1 MSSSFHP
8 DYFVHGANVVLLV
21 AYSVRDILWLR
32 VLALI
37 SSLIA
42 IPYFL
47 LQPVPLWAPLGWT
60 ILFAGVNLVQ
70 SARLLLERR
79 PVKLT
84 SEEEQV
90 RRLVFP
96 HLPPRKVLEV
106 LNIGQWT
113 SAESGKRLIEQGR
126 PIESV
131 SLLVRG
137 RVRVTLRDRFLDHL
151 VAGNIVGSAL
161 LLSGV
166 PSEVDATVEDFV
178 HAITWDLKILQ
189 KYLAANSETRL
200 AMQRHMAID
209 LASKIEHLS
218 RDATR
223 RTA

>member
-1 MSSSFHP
+1 MSSSFHA
-8 DYFVHGANVVLLV
+8 DYFVHAANIVLLI

-32 VLALI
+32 ILALT

-60 ILFAGVNLVQ
+60 IVFAGVNIVQ
-70 SARLLLERR
+70 SSRLLLERR

-90 RRLVFP
+90 RQLVFP
-96 HLPPRKVLEV
+96 QLPPRKVLEV

-113 SAESGKRLIEQGR
+113 TAASGERLIEQGH

-137 RVRVTLRDRFLDHL
+137 KVRLTLGENFLGHL

-166 PSEVDATVEDFV
+166 PSEVDATVEECV
-178 HAITWDLKILQ
+178 HAITWDLKVLQ
-189 KYLAANSETRL
+189 RYVAANPETRL
-200 AMQRHMAID
+200 AMQRHMAVD
-209 LASKIEHLS
+209 LASKLEHLS
-218 RDATR
+218 RTVTG

>member
-1 MSSSFHP
+1 MSSSFHA
-8 DYFVHGANVVLLV
+8 DYFIHGANVVLLI

-32 VLALI
+32 VLALT
-37 SSLIA
+37 SSLVA

-47 LQPVPLWAPLGWT
+47 LQPVPLWAPLAWT
-60 ILFAGVNLVQ
+60 IVFAGVNLVQ
-70 SARLLLERR
+70 SSRLLLERR

-90 RRLVFP
+90 RQLVFP

-113 SAESGKRLIEQGR
+113 TAESGKRLIKQGC

-137 RVRVTLRDRFLDHL
+137 KVRVTLRERFLDHL

-166 PSEVDATVEDFV
+166 PSEVDATVDEFV

-189 KYLAANSETRL
+189 RYLAANPETRL

-209 LASKIEHLS
+209 LASKLEHLS
-218 RDATR
+218 RDVTR

>member
-1 MSSSFHP
+1 MSNTVHA
-8 DYFVHGANVVLLV
+8 DYFIHGANVVLLI
-21 AYSVRDILWLR
+21 AYSVRDIFWLR
-32 VLALI
+32 VLALT

-47 LQPVPLWAPLGWT
+47 FHPVPLWAPLGWT

-70 SARLLLERR
+70 SSRLLLERR

-84 SEEEQV
+84 PEEEQV

-96 HLPPRKVLEV
+96 QLRPRKVLEI

-113 SAESGKRLIEQGR
+113 TAQSGERLLKQGH
-126 PIESV
+126 PIECV

-137 RVRVTLRDRFLDHL
+137 KVRVTLRERSLGHL
-151 VAGNIVGSAL
+151 VAGNIVGSAVL
-161 LLSGV
+161 LTGV
-166 PSEVDATVEDFV
+166 PSEVDAIVEDCV

-189 KYLAANSETRL
+189 GYLAANPETRL
-200 AMQRHMAID
+200 AMQRHMAVD

-218 RDATR
+218 RKVTR
-223 RTA
+223 LTA

>member
-1 MSSSFHP
+1 MTSSFHA
-8 DYFVHGANVVLLV
+8 DYFIHGANVVLLM

-32 VLALI
+32 VLALT

-60 ILFAGVNLVQ
+60 IVFAGVNLVQ
-70 SARLLLERR
+70 SSRLLLERR

-84 SEEEQV
+84 SEEEQI
-90 RRLVFP
+90 RRLIFP
-96 HLPPRKVLEV
+96 QLSPRKVLEV

-113 SAESGKRLIEQGR
+113 SAESGERLIKQGH

-137 RVRVTLRDRFLDHL
+137 KVRVTLRESFLGHL

-166 PSEVDATVEDFV
+166 PSEVDATVEECV

-189 KYLAANSETRL
+189 KYLAANPETRL
-200 AMQRHMAID
+200 AMQRHMAVD
-209 LASKIEHLS
+209 LSSKIERLS
-218 RDATR
+218 RSVTR